1 MRTFR
6 RCSLVLFFLILI
18 GFGGLQADE
27 GMWLLDQLEILP
39 WKQMQ
44 KRGLQLKPED
54 IRKMSK
60 AVVILDGGTA
70 EFVSPRGLLL
80 TNHHVAFGA
89 LQRVS
94 TVEHNYIEEGFYA
107 ATHAEEIPVPGYSA
121 LVLQYFRDVTGR
133 MLAGLSEDTDPQ
145 KRFKILEKREK
156 EIEDEIEN
164 SGKGLRAS
172 VVSMYSGLK
181 YYLYVY
187 KEYRDVRLVYAPP
200 RSIGEYGGDIDNWM
214 WPRHTGDF
222 SFVRV
227 YMSPDGQPADYTEE
241 NVPYQPEYFFPISNE
256 GAQKGGFTFILGY
269 PGRTYRYRS
278 SHAIDYSVNLY
289 YPERIRQFKLLLSIL
304 EELSKKS
311 EDYAIKLS
319 GSIKGLNN
327 VLKNNQGMLD
337 GFRHLK
343 LLDKKKQMEK
353 EFLAFLKAHS
363 ELNAQ
368 YGTVLDEIGK
378 LYKQRYATAHRDL
391 WLGILRFVRL
401 PNLVYTAYRFEE
413 EMQKPREER
422 DPDFDE
428 KQIQRLIR
436 RTRYSAHQYVRE
448 ADQRIMEAVLQELA
462 KLPEGDQPQLIR
474 EIIKKYP
481 DVMPQ
486 QAVSRYVNELFAGTH
501 IQTLDDALALFD
513 KPLLELKQSSDP
525 MLEFARLVDPDFE
538 AQRQQNEAF
547 AAQINRLRSRYIR
560 ALFAWK
566 GEKLYPDANRTIRFT
581 YGDVRGY
588 RPRDAV
594 IYLPRTTLSGVVEKH
609 TGEEPFNAPEK
620 LLDLAG
626 RKDYGSYMDP
636 ELKDVPV
643 NFLHTTDITGGNS
656 GSPVLN
662 GRGELIGCVFD
673 GNYEAIVSDY
683 QFDPDITRSISVD
696 SRYILFVLDKFSGAS
711 HLLQELHIVG
721 KSVSGTGK

>member
-1 MRTFR
+1 MAMLR
-6 RCSLVLFFLILI
+6 RSVLVLVSLLLV
-18 GFGGLQADE
+18 GLGSLRADE

-44 KRGLQLKPED
+44 KRGLKLKPED
-54 IRKMSK
+54 IRRMSK

-70 EFVSPRGLLL
+70 EFVSPNGLLL

-107 ATHAEEIPVPGYSA
+107 PTRADEIPVPGYSA
-121 LVLQYFRDVTGR
+121 LVLQYYRDVTGR
-133 MLAGLSEDTDPQ
+133 MLAGLSEDMDPQ
-145 KRFKILEKREK
+145 ERFKTLERREK

-164 SGKGLRAS
+164 SGTGIRAS

-181 YYLYVY
+181 YYLFVY
-187 KEYRDVRLVYAPP
+187 KEYKDVRLVYAPP

-227 YMSPDGQPADYTEE
+227 YMSPQGEPADYSED
-241 NVPYQPEYFFPISNE
+241 NVPYQPDYFFPISNQ
-256 GAQKGGFTFILGY
+256 GAQENGFTFILGY

-289 YPERIRQFKLLLSIL
+289 YPERLRQFKLLIQIL
-304 EELSKKS
+304 EDLSKES

-319 GSIKGLNN
+319 GFIKGLNN

-337 GFRHLK
+337 GFRRLK
-343 LLDKKKQMEK
+343 LLDKKKQME
-353 EFLAFLKAHS
+353 EQFREFLKAHS

-368 YGTVLDEIGK
+368 YGTVLDEIGE
-378 LYKQRYATAHRDL
+378 LYKQQYATARKDL

-401 PNLVYTAYRFEE
+401 PSLVYTAYRFEK
-413 EMQKPREER
+413 EMQKPKEQR

-436 RTRYSAHQYVRE
+436 RTRYSARQYVRE
-448 ADQRIMEAVLQELA
+448 ADRRIMAAVLKELTSLPADQQPRLVQEILKRYPDASPEEAVT
-462 KLPEGDQPQLIR
+462 
-474 EIIKKYP
+474 
-481 DVMPQ
+481 
-486 QAVSRYVNELFAGTH
+486 RYVDELFSKSSIKTLEDALGLFDRPLNELS
-501 IQTLDDALALFD
+501 
-513 KPLLELKQSSDP
+513 QSTDP
-525 MLEFARLVDPDFE
+525 MLEYARLVYPDFE
-538 AQRQQNEAF
+538 EQRQQNEAF
-547 AAQINRLRSRYIR
+547 AAKINQLRSRYIR

-594 IYLPRTTLSGVVEKH
+594 LYLPRTTLSGVVEKH
-609 TGEEPFNAPEK
+609 TGQEPFNAPAK
-620 LLDLAG
+620 LLDLA
-626 RKDYGSYMDP
+626 RSKDYGAYMDP
-636 ELKDVPV
+636 ALKDVPV

-662 GRGELIGCVFD
+662 GKGELIGCAFD
-673 GNYEAIVSDY
+673 GNYEAITSDY
-683 QFDPDITRSISVD
+683 QFDPEITRTISVD
-696 SRYILFVLDKFSGAS
+696 SRYILFVLDKFSNARE
-711 HLLQELHIVG
+711 LLNELHIVG
-721 KSVSGTGK
+721 KEVSGTGE